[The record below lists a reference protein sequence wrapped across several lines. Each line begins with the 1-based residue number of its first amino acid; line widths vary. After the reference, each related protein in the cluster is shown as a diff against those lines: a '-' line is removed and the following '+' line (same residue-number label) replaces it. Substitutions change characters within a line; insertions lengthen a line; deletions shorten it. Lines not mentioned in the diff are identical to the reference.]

1 MPNLPSICLRFLF
14 FIYGFLLIFL
24 TPACK
29 PDLDQVEQE
38 DSLLVTIKIE
48 GQGNVTPTSGTYK
61 FNQSLDFSAT
71 AAPGYY
77 FDRWIG
83 FGETVESAQYEWVVT
98 HDLMLTARFLPL
110 PELTDEV
117 IQYDPKKIDPHPVF
131 MIENGGTTAY
141 LTAKTGERL
150 QTWNF
155 DSKLGNDLEMLS
167 DGSLLGLFKPDE
179 VSFSFGGYGG
189 ILKKFDPEG
198 VLVWD
203 YEVNSETELLHHD
216 FEVLPNGNMLLLVWE
231 AFTEIE
237 AKAIGFKG
245 VGPIYLEKLVEWNP
259 DTQEVVWQWRSVEH
273 LIQEEN
279 PTASNFG
286 IVAEYPEKINLNY
299 HENENG
305 DLMHANGLYY
315 DPERDVIFVS
325 VNFYS
330 EVWVV
335 PHQYDTE
342 TSTGPQGDLV
352 FRFGNP
358 EAYQGSG
365 LRLFYNNHHPTLV
378 EHDPETSGNFLIY
391 MNGSKEEQS
400 VVYEFELPQQFES
413 DPADWRTPEVV
424 WSFTNPDLFFGRISG
439 SFRLPNGNTLI
450 CEGDFGF
457 WEVTPEGEVVWKYR
471 VEKNVWRGYVYPNK

>member
-48 GQGNVTPTSGTYK
+48 GQGNVTPTSGTYE

-71 AAPGYY
+71 AGPGYY
-77 FDRWIG
+77 FYRWIG
-83 FGETVESAQYEWVVT
+83 FGETVESAHYEWVVT
-98 HDLMLTARFLPL
+98 QDLVLTARFLPL
-110 PELTDEV
+110 PEVTDEV

-131 MIENGGTTAY
+131 MIENGGKTAY

-150 QTWNF
+150 QIWNF

-167 DGSLLGLFKPDE
+167 DVSLVGLFKPEE
-179 VSFSFGGYGG
+179 VFFSFGGYGG

-198 VLVWD
+198 ALVWD

-216 FEVLPNGNMLLLVWE
+216 FEVLPNGNVLLLVWE
-231 AFTEIE
+231 AFTKTE
-237 AKAIGFKG
+237 AKALGFKG
-245 VGPIYLEKLVEWNP
+245 EGPIYLEKLIEWNP
-259 DTQEVVWQWRSVEH
+259 DTQEIVWQWRSIEH
-273 LIQEEN
+273 LIQEED

-286 IVAEYPEKINLNY
+286 VVAEHPEKIDLNY
-299 HENENG
+299 YENENG

-330 EVWVV
+330 EVWAV

-342 TSTGPQGDLV
+342 TTTGPQGDLV

-413 DPADWRTPEVV
+413 DPTDWRTPEVA
-424 WSFTNPDLFFGRISG
+424 WSFTNPNLFFGRISG

-450 CEGDFGF
+450 CEGDFGY
-457 WEVTPEGEVVWKYR
+457 WEVTPEGEVVWKYQG
-471 VEKNVWRGYVYPNK
+471 ENNFWRGYVYP

>member
-110 PELTDEV
+110 PEITDEV

-198 VLVWD
+198 
-203 YEVNSETELLHHD
+203 LL
-216 FEVLPNGNMLLLVWE
+216 F
-231 AFTEIE
+231 
-237 AKAIGFKG
+237 
-245 VGPIYLEKLVEWNP
+245 
-259 DTQEVVWQWRSVEH
+259 S
-273 LIQEEN
+273 
-279 PTASNFG
+279 
-286 IVAEYPEKINLNY
+286 LN
-299 HENENG
+299 
-305 DLMHANGLYY
+305 
-315 DPERDVIFVS
+315 
-325 VNFYS
+325 
-330 EVWVV
+330 
-335 PHQYDTE
+335 T
-342 TSTGPQGDLV
+342 
-352 FRFGNP
+352 
-358 EAYQGSG
+358 
-365 LRLFYNNHHPTLV
+365 
-378 EHDPETSGNFLIY
+378 
-391 MNGSKEEQS
+391 
-400 VVYEFELPQQFES
+400 
-413 DPADWRTPEVV
+413 
-424 WSFTNPDLFFGRISG
+424 
-439 SFRLPNGNTLI
+439 
-450 CEGDFGF
+450 
-457 WEVTPEGEVVWKYR
+457 
-471 VEKNVWRGYVYPNK
+471 